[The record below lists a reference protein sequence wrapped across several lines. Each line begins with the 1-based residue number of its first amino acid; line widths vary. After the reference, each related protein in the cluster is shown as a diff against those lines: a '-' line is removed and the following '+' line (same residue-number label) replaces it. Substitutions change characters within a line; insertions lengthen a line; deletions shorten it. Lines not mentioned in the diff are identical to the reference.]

1 MRSGGNNFNYFP
13 ENKLTKFA
21 NFVQF
26 IRMLMF
32 CLEDWIKGGA
42 GPRDLGYATGLGL
55 KDHSFWS
62 LTSEIASAL
71 ALKMLV
77 SNSFLVSMHFTFT
90 LGNKL

>member
-32 CLEDWIKGGA
+32 CLEDWIKGGL
-42 GPRDLGYATGLGL
+42 GPATLA
-55 KDHSFWS
+55 
-62 LTSEIASAL
+62 TPL
-71 ALKMLV
+71 ALDSKIT
-77 SNSFLVSMHFTFT
+77 HFG
-90 LGNKL
+90 L